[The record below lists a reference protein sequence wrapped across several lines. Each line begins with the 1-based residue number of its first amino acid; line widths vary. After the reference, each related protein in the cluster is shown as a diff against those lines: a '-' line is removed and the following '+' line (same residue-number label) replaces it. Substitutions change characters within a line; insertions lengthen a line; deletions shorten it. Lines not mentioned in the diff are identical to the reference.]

1 MGLVRARVPS
11 EEAEQAAVA
20 MWLGHRRVWYCHVP
34 NGGYRH
40 PKTAAKLK
48 AAGVQ
53 PGVPDLLIFDRPP
66 ARPDAVG
73 VALEMKKQG
82 ISRPSPSQ
90 KVWLEA
96 MAARGWLCAVKPGAH
111 AAISWLLELGF

>member
-1 MGLVRARVPS
+1 MLGVRVRAVS

-20 MWLGHRRVWYCHVP
+20 MWLDTRRVWYCHVP

-40 PKTAAKLK
+40 VRTAAKLK
-48 AAGVQ
+48 AAGVK

-73 VALEMKKQG
+73 VALEMKRVGIKQA
-82 ISRPSPSQ
+82 SPSQ
-90 KVWLEA
+90 KVWLAA
-96 MAARGWLCAVKPGAH
+96 MQERGWLCAVQPGAA
-111 AAISWLLELGF
+111 AAIGWLTELGF